1 MTREEKQQAHEILMT
16 HVPDMMPTLEEIDQ
30 RLGDYFQG
38 LTDEPDMHNG
48 YEMLCAVKCLT

>member
-1 MTREEKQQAHEILMT
+1 MTREEKQQAHEILIT

-30 RLGDYFQG
+30 RLGDYLQG

-48 YEMLCAVKCLT
+48 